1 MHFLT
6 GSATE
11 SKRGIQQQRSMFWQA
26 FLPPT
31 SSCIPTQLSIYK
43 YLLRKTWRQEI
54 EDLFLVVCVIQTPLG
69 RWLLLRG
76 HERAAWRT
84 KYGCSGGRRYLRSY
98 PIAKVGGWLRD

>member
-1 MHFLT
+1 MSL
-6 GSATE
+6 
-11 SKRGIQQQRSMFWQA
+11 QA

-69 RWLLLRG
+69 NGFFCEDMSARHGAPCMAVLEDGRIPPQLPHRESRRLA
-76 HERAAWRT
+76 EETNAWYHVT
-84 KYGCSGGRRYLRSY
+84 VFFL
-98 PIAKVGGWLRD
+98 IV